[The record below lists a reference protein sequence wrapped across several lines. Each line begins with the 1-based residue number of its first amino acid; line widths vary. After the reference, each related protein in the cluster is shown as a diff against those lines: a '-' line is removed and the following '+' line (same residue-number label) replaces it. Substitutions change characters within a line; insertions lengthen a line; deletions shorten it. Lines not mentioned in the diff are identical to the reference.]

1 MKLTEVAGKIAQQA
15 YQEQAQ
21 AAQSGQADAT
31 DGKSEAGGN
40 KDAVDAE
47 FTEVDDNKDEPKE
60 NTK

>member
-21 AAQSGQADAT
+21 AAQSGADAT
-31 DGKSEAGGN
+31 DGKSKAGGN